1 MGSKNNLL
9 QVESWQDVAGV
20 VIFAAVTI
28 VLMIGCTIPFLVCD
42 KRRISSAE
50 ALHKNNEIGKEAIG
64 EIGKSKDLE
73 KA

>member
-1 MGSKNNLL
+1 M

-50 ALHKNNEIGKEAIG
+50 SLHKGNEIGKEASSG
-64 EIGKSKDLE
+64 EIENVSRKSEDFE
-73 KA
+73 KELA